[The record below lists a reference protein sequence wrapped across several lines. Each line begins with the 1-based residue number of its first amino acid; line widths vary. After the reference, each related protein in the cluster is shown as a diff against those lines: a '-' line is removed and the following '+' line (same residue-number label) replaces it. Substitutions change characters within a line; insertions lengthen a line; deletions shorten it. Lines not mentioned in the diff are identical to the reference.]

1 MHTHTRCH
9 TRHRDQ
15 VETLE
20 KKVDQMPAQLQDAM
34 AQLEAL
40 RTEIIARLDRENQQA
55 EARLDAVK
63 LAVAHKAD
71 VTTLDRSVEAVRGR
85 LGEGEGKMLEV
96 EGEVKRLRDGA
107 SGDGDRALVGALSL
121 AAVLVLSA
129 PSDCVV
135 VVALSLAAVLLTSF
149 GQRVHVHVPPYW
161 RCVHMVRRRATI
173 LSYHF

>member
-1 MHTHTRCH
+1 
-9 TRHRDQ
+9 
-15 VETLE
+15 
-20 KKVDQMPAQLQDAM
+20 
-34 AQLEAL
+34 
-40 RTEIIARLDRENQQA
+40 
-55 EARLDAVK
+55 LDAVK

-135 VVALSLAAVLLTSF
+135 VVAFVARSCAVVLFWSTCACSF
-149 GQRVHVHVPPYW
+149 APYW